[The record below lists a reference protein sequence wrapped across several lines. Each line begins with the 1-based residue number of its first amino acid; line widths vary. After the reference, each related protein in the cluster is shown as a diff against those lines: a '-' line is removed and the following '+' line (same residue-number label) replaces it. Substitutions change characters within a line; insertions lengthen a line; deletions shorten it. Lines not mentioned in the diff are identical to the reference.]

1 MIIVTQMKQ
10 ACMRQ
15 AATLAERSADEWKL
29 ASAARSGSSGDSSF
43 SAVMYLFSSS
53 ASRCVARS
61 ACSSRGAEH
70 GEWRSV

>member
-1 MIIVTQMKQ
+1 
-10 ACMRQ
+10 MRQ

-61 ACSSRGAEH
+61 ACSSRN
-70 GEWRSV
+70 